1 MLSMR
6 RSLSL
11 LEQGA
16 SALTTDHRIVLGD
29 TRLRPASKRD
39 PFPEAKE
46 VSSSMRSTSV
56 SG

>member
-16 SALTTDHRIVLGD
+16 SAFTADHRTVLGD

-46 VSSSMRSTSV
+46 VSSSMSSTSV
-56 SG
+56 SD